1 MRQSC
6 IKCIQVDLI
15 RQTHEYKNIS
25 NSWLKQPF
33 CGWKEQ
39 DRHFPNTSSQSRESM
54 QHYMW
59 EMMDFYSGYI
69 SEETVNA
76 DLAITRPDTPG
87 S

>member
-1 MRQSC
+1 
-6 IKCIQVDLI
+6 
-15 RQTHEYKNIS
+15 
-25 NSWLKQPF
+25 
-33 CGWKEQ
+33 
-39 DRHFPNTSSQSRESM
+39 M